1 MKKLVLLISVLACYC
16 AAQAQVVTKIYQY
29 KSGTYTDLETTDYQY
44 KGAWYEANIR
54 FGFEIQNGSTALPAG
69 EKIIVKLNPF
79 NDPDEYEYTLNAALG
94 AGETV
99 KLNELTTFAFGNYDN
114 ALRVIDD
121 RTKEGTVCATVLST
135 TTLGDLSKGNN
146 SDKCVTFK
154 IINATAIDDATLS
167 NVTIYPTMVSDNL
180 NINNVENANI
190 SVYALN
196 GQLINK
202 VENANGNVSI
212 DMSNCAAGMY
222 MVKIQ
227 SDNNVRIEKIQVR

>member
-1 MKKLVLLISVLACYC
+1 M
-16 AAQAQVVTKIYQY
+16 VTKIYQY

-114 ALRVIDD
+114 ALRVIDE

-180 NINNVENANI
+180 NINNVE
-190 SVYALN
+190 ALW
-196 GQLINK
+196 
-202 VENANGNVSI
+202 
-212 DMSNCAAGMY
+212 
-222 MVKIQ
+222 
-227 SDNNVRIEKIQVR
+227 